1 MPARSS
7 MLPDVVP
14 GPSNQSSTFLPF
26 TNNRLGCS
34 ADSNRWLPSSV
45 GSIHP
50 VVIAASTRLLPGAE
64 MVPAAHASLH
74 SVAQQSPCEPSPH
87 TLPAHGLQPASS
99 ATPATCSEWTQ
110 PGTWTMP
117 FRINVGG
124 AAGPSAVAAS
134 MAYTYTLPC

>member
-34 ADSNRWLPSSV
+34 ADSNTWLPSSV

-64 MVPAAHASLH
+64 VVPAAHASAAIAHVSLH

-87 TLPAHGLQPASS
+87 TLPAHALQPASS
-99 ATPATCSEWTQ
+99 
-110 PGTWTMP
+110 
-117 FRINVGG
+117 
-124 AAGPSAVAAS
+124 
-134 MAYTYTLPC
+134 